1 MNNKVNNKKFYMI
14 LSISFLILV
23 IYLKNVTDFEEILA
37 DLYESAKNLAEN
49 VNNDDWEKIFTD
61 LVIDILSKGKSKI
74 KKRN

>member
-1 MNNKVNNKKFYMI
+1 MI